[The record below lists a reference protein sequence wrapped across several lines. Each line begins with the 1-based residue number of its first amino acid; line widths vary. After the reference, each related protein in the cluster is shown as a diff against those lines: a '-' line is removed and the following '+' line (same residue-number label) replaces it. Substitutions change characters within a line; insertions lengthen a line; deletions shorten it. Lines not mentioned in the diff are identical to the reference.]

1 MVCIYVMYYDF
12 LMKYNTLDNSN
23 IENIESID
31 MLRIVDN
38 GYSLGVE
45 VVDSNIMNID
55 IPEDVKLVNE
65 LLKKDKLF
73 KQYEKQ

>member
-1 MVCIYVMYYDF
+1 MVCVYAMYYDF
-12 LMKYNTLDNSN
+12 LMKYNGLKESN
-23 IENIESID
+23 VENIESID
-31 MLRIVDN
+31 MLRIIDN
-38 GYSLGVE
+38 GYSLGVA

-55 IPEDVKLVNE
+55 IPEDVELVNE

>member
-1 MVCIYVMYYDF
+1 
-12 LMKYNTLDNSN
+12 MKKKKICRKNEEIWGKNWTPL
-23 IENIESID
+23 EKVESID
-31 MLRIVDN
+31 MLRIIDN

-55 IPEDVKLVNE
+55 IPEDVELVNE

>member
-1 MVCIYVMYYDF
+1 MYYDF

-55 IPEDVKLVNE
+55 IPEDVELVNE

>member
-1 MVCIYVMYYDF
+1 MVCVYAMYYDF
-12 LMKYNTLDNSN
+12 LMKYNGLKKSN

-31 MLRIVDN
+31 MLRILDN

-55 IPEDVKLVNE
+55 IPEDVELVNE